1 MYIQNREFTGN
12 EDISGDKI
20 EIGYDVTTSI
30 PKGDVILKDG
40 ADLKLNSTFGTI
52 IKNGFKCEKGAKL
65 TIN

>member
-1 MYIQNREFTGN
+1 MRFVGCGI
-12 EDISGDKI
+12 KI

-40 ADLKLNSTFGTI
+40 ADLKLNSTSGTI